1 MKQLNTLAP
10 MQDNKIAAI
19 YCRLSRDDD
28 LDGESNSIANQ
39 KKLLEKIASDYG
51 YPKSKVY
58 VDDGITGTTFDRPGF
73 KRMEKAITDGYIGA
87 IFVKDMSR
95 LGRDYLK
102 CGYYTDTFFPDNNVR
117 FVAVN
122 DGVDSAEGENE
133 FAPFRN
139 IMNEWYAR
147 DASRKVRMAHR
158 IRGNSG
164 EPLSKPP
171 YGYIKDEN
179 NPKKWVIDEN
189 VVENVRKVYQMYLDG
204 FGIEQI
210 AGWLEKEKIL
220 TPNFYAFENGLKVSG
235 KKSNRSPYA
244 WKHSTV
250 SKILSLQEY
259 CGDVI
264 NFKTYSKSYKNK
276 TRYKNDKENQS
287 IFENVHQPIIER
299 EMWEQVQ
306 IKRGK
311 VRNKRTTTG
320 EHNMFSGLLECST
333 CGSNLNFH
341 FNQGN
346 HEITYFNCPNY
357 NNRGRTCD
365 ATHYIRTDF
374 LEEIIK
380 NDIARITAFTEHYEN
395 EFIKLL
401 TDSSVKETEKK
412 TQLMEKELET
422 LSARSSELD
431 VLFERIYEDSVIGKI
446 TEERFAKMS
455 KKYENEQSDIQ
466 TKIALLQKEIR
477 IRAKKKGTANEF
489 LEIVRNYTDMKELTP
504 QILREFVEKI
514 IIHHREKIDGVEIQ
528 KVEIIYNC
536 VGTIEIPNLKKI
548 PQKEITMKTRKGVAL
563 HYSNP
568 QKAS

>member
-1 MKQLNTLAP
+1 
-10 MQDNKIAAI
+10 
-19 YCRLSRDDD
+19 
-28 LDGESNSIANQ
+28 
-39 KKLLEKIASDYG
+39 
-51 YPKSKVY
+51 
-58 VDDGITGTTFDRPGF
+58 
-73 KRMEKAITDGYIGA
+73 
-87 IFVKDMSR
+87 
-95 LGRDYLK
+95 
-102 CGYYTDTFFPDNNVR
+102 
-117 FVAVN
+117 
-122 DGVDSAEGENE
+122 
-133 FAPFRN
+133 
-139 IMNEWYAR
+139 
-147 DASRKVRMAHR
+147 
-158 IRGNSG
+158 
-164 EPLSKPP
+164 
-171 YGYIKDEN
+171 
-179 NPKKWVIDEN
+179 
-189 VVENVRKVYQMYLDG
+189 
-204 FGIEQI
+204 
-210 AGWLEKEKIL
+210 
-220 TPNFYAFENGLKVSG
+220 
-235 KKSNRSPYA
+235 
-244 WKHSTV
+244 
-250 SKILSLQEY
+250 
-259 CGDVI
+259 
-264 NFKTYSKSYKNK
+264 
-276 TRYKNDKENQS
+276 
-287 IFENVHQPIIER
+287 
-299 EMWEQVQ
+299 MWEQVQ